1 MNDKQIDAED
11 RWLHR
16 QFSQAM
22 PELPDN
28 GFSERVFRRIRRRAV
43 LRRSLPVAAL
53 LVGAGIVAWPAVE
66 LLGVLAQHM
75 TVIGQFDWQEVL
87 GANKTLVL
95 GLMLGVLSPLLVA
108 MVED

>member
-1 MNDKQIDAED
+1 MNDKQIDAEE
-11 RWLHR
+11 RWLHQ

-28 GFSERVFRRIRRRAV
+28 GFSERVLGRIRRRAV
-43 LRRSLPVAAL
+43 LRRSLPVGAL
-53 LVGAGIVAWPAVE
+53 LVGAGIAAWPAVE

-87 GANKTLVL
+87 VANKTLVL

-108 MVED
+108 ALED